1 MPPKGNLPIMLRKVT
16 KVVTVIYFVNA
27 HALLAETFPL
37 AEIALR
43 AIYPNIQ
50 DVSLGEMENT
60 TNAVLASF
68 RSNTGK
74 EANVWVNEVDLPVPS
89 ENPEHLFIL
98 TVPQNHETA
107 EDLKA
112 LFDEKLPPPDS
123 AASAVILVRE
133 NKSVTKSPIAVGS
146 FTSEL
151 DNARVGE
158 LIREGESSLLVKIR
172 SAHVFSNPRQVVLV
186 REVLLFRLP
195 SLDLLFSTVVD
206 KQVMHNFGQAKQEI
220 SNRVISFQ
228 PPQDGT
234 VNDIIVRDLT
244 TTHEQR
250 FAYDEQIEKY
260 VYETPPLRTAENMA
274 AKTKLTEALSKTS
287 MLRLRVVS
295 ESGEPIKGAFVDGSL
310 HIRESPFGEAKTGY
324 FSGSTDADG
333 RFKHETRGAVTIRL
347 VAPDH
352 FEKTVKFTSADLG
365 EDEIEV
371 TLEHAPVA
379 VAMSVFKVTEN
390 WSQEVEFARL
400 YGSFEPI
407 QGIYE
412 STVDDPN
419 SADIEFEVKKT
430 GPTIYEGERYDD
442 IVAHNLQ
449 QWRVTVSPL
458 EGWQIADGPVSRHDS
473 NDPRLSIAPLN
484 GYQSQISFT
493 AADGPRTFFL
503 RSSNGKRF
511 GKLWHVDFRDFSR
524 YGVFQYEFR
533 AFGLIQRDDTGIT
546 SLRQRSPGITDSP
559 GVGQPVASESGLA
572 TTSDRVKTEDVMNDV
587 AEKNSGH
594 TEETAQPVDEQN
606 SQALEAFVVL
616 QSPTPTDVSG
626 PAQDRVPNSNF
637 YRNVALLLGAGVFG
651 SLGVLLI
658 LLLRRRRR
666 P

>member
-1 MPPKGNLPIMLRKVT
+1 MLRKVT

-74 EANVWVNEVDLPVPS
+74 EANVWINEVDLPVPREDS
-89 ENPEHLFIL
+89 EHLFIL
-98 TVPQNHETA
+98 TVPQNHETS
-107 EDLKA
+107 EDLTA
-112 LFDEKLPPPDS
+112 LFDEKLAPPDS

-133 NKSVTKSPIAVGS
+133 NKSVTKSTIAAGS

-158 LIREGESSLLVKIR
+158 LIREGESSLLVNIR

-186 REVLLFRLP
+186 REALLFRLP

-206 KQVMHNFGQAKQEI
+206 KQVMHNFGQAEQEI

-228 PPQDGT
+228 PPQHGT
-234 VNDIIVRDLT
+234 VNDIIVRDST

-274 AKTKLTEALSKTS
+274 AKIKLTETLSKTS
-287 MLRLRVVS
+287 MLRLRVLS
-295 ESGEPIKGAFVDGSL
+295 ESGEPIGGAFVDGSL
-310 HIRESPFGEAKTGY
+310 HIRESPFGEAKSGY

-333 RFKHETRGAVTIRL
+333 RFEHETRGAVTIRL

-371 TLEHAPVA
+371 TLEPAPVA
-379 VAMSVFKVTEN
+379 VAMSVFKITEN
-390 WSQEVEFARL
+390 WSQETDSVHLF
-400 YGSFEPI
+400 GSFEPI
-407 QGIYE
+407 QGIYD

-430 GPTIYEGERYDD
+430 GATIYEGERYDD

-458 EGWQIADGPVSRHDS
+458 KGWQIADGPVSRHDS
-473 NDPRLSIAPLN
+473 NDPRLSTAPLN

-493 AADGPRTFFL
+493 AGDGPKTFFL
-503 RSSNGKRF
+503 RSLNGKRF

-559 GVGQPVASESGLA
+559 GIGQPAASESGV
-572 TTSDRVKTEDVMNDV
+572 TTSTNRVKTEAVMNDIAV
-587 AEKNSGH
+587 TNSGY
-594 TEETAQPVDEQN
+594 TDEAAQAVDEQN
-606 SQALEAFVVL
+606 SQALDTSVVL
-616 QSPTPTDVSG
+616 QSPTATAVSD
-626 PAQDRVPNSNF
+626 PSQDRLPSANF
-637 YRNVALLLGAGVFG
+637 YRNVTVVLGAVVFG
-651 SLGVLLI
+651 SLGVLLV
-658 LLLRRRRR
+658 LVFRRRHRS
-666 P
+666 